1 MSTLNGSITNKNPKS
16 VINNTN
22 TSNSPFYQL
31 QNNNNNNNP
40 NNDSANN
47 SSDSASKH
55 SNSFLPSESVNSLNQ
70 QQQQQQ
76 QQHPSP
82 STLVIKN
89 GRNSSNLQQQP
100 QVIANIVEAV
110 EDNTGANNNGFQLVT
125 ASGTFVYDFNPE
137 NIVVEQAS
145 KLGIYLQSKALED
158 KVRIYKIYNIDMK
171 IVGVK
176 T

>member
-70 QQQQQQ
+70 QQQQ
-76 QQHPSP
+76 HPSP
-82 STLVIKN
+82 SVIKN
-89 GRNSSNLQQQP
+89 GRNSSNLQQQ

-158 KVRIYKIYNIDMK
+158 KVRIYNI
-171 IVGVK
+171 
-176 T
+176 